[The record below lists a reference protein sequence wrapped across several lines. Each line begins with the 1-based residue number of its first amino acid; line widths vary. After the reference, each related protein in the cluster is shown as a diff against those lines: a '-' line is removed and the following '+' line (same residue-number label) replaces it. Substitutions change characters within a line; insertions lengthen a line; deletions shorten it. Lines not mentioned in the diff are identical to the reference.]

1 MIFNQSYYNAMDRGY
16 YLPSPSDDAEAP
28 VESGAPTVSPEIG
41 LEIKDIGISTPPMK
55 DQLETLKS
63 RIFQGAKKVELGF
76 TGRGKGSMGASNTTP
91 EMYGK
96 DERMDIRELAKLN
109 KIQLTTHATTEA
121 GSLSGWGQQKFEE
134 ANRENTLHEI
144 ERAIDF
150 AADTTNGG
158 AVVVHG
164 IEHPRPILD
173 KFNKD
178 GFEFEGSP
186 EEKKQAM
193 THLVDE
199 RSGSI
204 VPVDR
209 STPLYEPVYEV
220 MDPNDPNSDWRA
232 RDGARIPRHGA
243 NTDELFKRVPVWDTK
258 KDPDNPRFKTEE
270 RDWESIVRQA
280 KEWSEK
286 NPEDKKTP
294 EEIWYR
300 IHLENNILRTK
311 GQANY
316 YIEAYNY
323 EGQRDTFESADK
335 ILNSVNSN
343 QPLNPEDVVNFINK
357 MPSDERQRLRDDP
370 STIVTSAEAA
380 RARSESTLRFIE
392 EIAGSS
398 QADIERNQKLID
410 SAVPIEKYSA
420 GKAADTVS
428 RAAIYAMDREKRPSK
443 EGVWGWD
450 VRQGDKFEKPLFI
463 AIENFFP
470 DMNGGHP
477 DEIKRMVNESR
488 ETMVGQLKDR
498 GMNEEQAKKQA
509 ADRIKATWDTS
520 HANMWRKYFKSNPEE
535 SIKQTDARFKEWYLK
550 KAKEWIKEDIIGHVH
565 VSDNFGWEDE
575 HVVPGQGNAPI
586 KEFIQE
592 IKQKADKGEIDVI
605 VEPSHNDYRAMLG
618 GWKLFGSSIYG
629 AQAGA
634 RDGWTEVERGYFG
647 RNAPP
652 YFLYGESA
660 PDPESWML
668 WSGTKME

>member
-1 MIFNQSYYNAMDRGY
+1 MKGI
-16 YLPSPSDDAEAP
+16 L
-28 VESGAPTVSPEIG
+28 ES
-41 LEIKDIGISTPPMK
+41 
-55 DQLETLKS
+55 
-63 RIFQGAKKVELGF
+63 RKKAL
-76 TGRGKGSMGASNTTP
+76 
-91 EMYGK
+91 
-96 DERMDIRELAKLN
+96 
-109 KIQLTTHATTEA
+109 
-121 GSLSGWGQQKFEE
+121 
-134 ANRENTLHEI
+134 
-144 ERAIDF
+144 
-150 AADTTNGG
+150 
-158 AVVVHG
+158 
-164 IEHPRPILD
+164 
-173 KFNKD
+173 
-178 GFEFEGSP
+178 
-186 EEKKQAM
+186 
-193 THLVDE
+193 THLVDN
-199 RSGSI
+199 RSGSLI
-204 VPVDR
+204 PVDR
-209 STPLYEPVYEV
+209 STPLFEPVYET
-220 MDPNDPNSDWRA
+220 MDPNDPNGDWKA
-232 RDGARIPRHGA
+232 RDGSRIPRYGA
-243 NTDELFKRVPVWDTK
+243 DTNELFKRVPVWDDK
-258 KDPDNPRFKTEE
+258 SDPDNPQFKVES
-270 RDWESIVRQA
+270 RSWNSIVNQA
-280 KEWSEK
+280 REWNKNEK
-286 NPEDKKTP
+286 NPDEHKTP
-294 EEIWYR
+294 EQIWYR

-311 GQANY
+311 GQSNY

-323 EGQRDTFESADK
+323 ERQRGIFDSSSNVLDK
-335 ILNSVNSN
+335 IGNN
-343 QPLNPEDVVNFINK
+343 QPLSREDVDSFINNTL
-357 MPSDERQRLRDDP
+357 PENERADFRSRLGQDRSILWRDAN
-370 STIVTSAEAA
+370 SAKT
-380 RARSESTLRFIE
+380 RSESTLRFIE

-410 SAVPIEKYSA
+410 SAIPIENYSA

-477 DEIKRMVNESR
+477 DEIKRMVKESR
-488 ETMVGQLKDR
+488 RTMVDQLKNR
-498 GMNEEQAKKQA
+498 GVSEEQAKKQA

-520 HANMWRKYFKSNPEE
+520 HANMWRKYFKANDGE
-535 SIKQTDARFKEWYLK
+535 SIEKTDARFKEWYLK
-550 KAKEWIKEDIIGHVH
+550 KAKEWVNEDIIGHVH

-652 YFLYGESA
+652 YFLYGDAA

-668 WSGTKME
+668 WSGTRME